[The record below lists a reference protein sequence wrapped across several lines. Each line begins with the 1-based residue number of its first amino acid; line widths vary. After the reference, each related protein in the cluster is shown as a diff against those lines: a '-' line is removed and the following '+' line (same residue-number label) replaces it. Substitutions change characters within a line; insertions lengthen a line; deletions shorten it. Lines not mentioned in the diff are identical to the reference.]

1 MNTSLSLSA
10 APQASPSAP
19 LALCSQDSG
28 PEGKGRIQSQGDSG
42 LRPGSVLKACPVPP
56 SLSVLA
62 SKTGETVGRMGVSQ
76 GGGGRVPMAR
86 GPRLGWGEGAYQGSW
101 MVGPLLSS

>member
-1 MNTSLSLSA
+1 M
-10 APQASPSAP
+10 P
-19 LALCSQDSG
+19 LALCSQDSS

-42 LRPGSVLKACPVPP
+42 LCPGSVLKACPVPL

-76 GGGGRVPMAR
+76 GGGGRGADGTWALFMAR
-86 GPRLGWGEGAYQGSW
+86 GPCLGWGEGAYQGSW